1 MKIITILGARPQFIK
16 SLSLSQEF
24 NKRGVDEI
32 ILHTGQHFDE
42 SLNDIFYNQLSL
54 RKPKYFLE
62 WRSDNKSSNLTCLS
76 NLIPQIEKI
85 VIDEKPSY
93 LLVYGDTDS
102 TLIGALVAGKMN
114 VKLIHVEAGLRSFN
128 KNMPEEINRIIAD
141 HMSTILFCPTLSS
154 KVNLINENIK
164 NNIFICGDI
173 MYDSLQMIKS
183 ECKFNSILSGEY
195 SLLTI
200 HRASNT
206 DDLVR
211 LNNLLKYIG
220 NSDRKIIWPIH
231 PRTKKMLIEFQIS
244 IPENIKIIDPV
255 GYIEIIELI
264 SNCYNVITDS
274 GGLQKE
280 AFYLNKY
287 CIILRDETE
296 WVELLDMKVS
306 NLIKTGEEN
315 LINSF
320 INNTIEQEIIDNP
333 YTIGSASK
341 FIVDTILNL

>member
-54 RKPKYFLE
+54 RKPKYHLE
-62 WRSDNKSSNLTCLS
+62 WRSENKFSNLTCLS
-76 NLIPQIEKI
+76 NLIPKIEKI
-85 VIDEKPSY
+85 VIDEKPTY

-114 VKLIHVEAGLRSFN
+114 IKLIHVEAGLRSLN
-128 KNMPEEINRIIAD
+128 KNMPEEINRVIAD
-141 HMSTILFCPTLSS
+141 HMSTNLFCPTLSS

-183 ECKFNSILSGEY
+183 ECKFNPILSEEY

-211 LNNLLKYIG
+211 LNNLLINIG

-231 PRTKKMLIEFQIS
+231 PRTKKMLVEFQIS
-244 IPENIKIIDPV
+244 IPENIQIIEPV

-306 NLIKTGEEN
+306 NLIKTGQEN

-320 INNTIEQEIIDNP
+320 INNTIEHEIINNP

-341 FIVDTILNL
+341 FIVDTILNS